1 MDSGLEY
8 ECKVYTR
15 DGKPLECS
23 QRDTIQRIYDL
34 NRDTDK
40 RIDTLTDD
48 IDRVNNNI
56 NQLRHELDERKLIN
70 NYNTKEK
77 EFLRSRVDSG
87 LERSEEVDK
96 SIKEAVETIDDRL
109 IRLETLIPEM
119 SKSVEDIAW
128 KYDRMFWLI
137 LSFLILF
144 IIKTFIWGY

>member
-1 MDSGLEY
+1 
-8 ECKVYTR
+8 
-15 DGKPLECS
+15 
-23 QRDTIQRIYDL
+23 L

-77 EFLRSRVDSG
+77 EFLRSRVDTG
-87 LERSEEVDK
+87 LERAEEVDK
-96 SIKEAVETIDDRL
+96 SIKKDVETIDDRL

-119 SKSVEDIAW
+119 LKSVEDISG

-144 IIKTFIWGY
+144 MIKTFIWGY